1 METTKAEG
9 TLREVAGDVR
19 QTAGDLLGNAG
30 AQVSGTAKELS
41 GKAQQLYADFVDVVR
56 ESTVERPFAALA
68 IAAGV
73 GFSSSAPR
81 NPDVRFIF
89 CRGSSG
95 AISTR

>member
-9 TLREVAGDVR
+9 TLRENAGDV
-19 QTAGDLLGNAG
+19 QQAAGDLLGSAG

-41 GKAQQLYADFVDVVR
+41 GKAQQLYADFADVVR

-73 GFSSSAPR
+73 GFILGALRAAGRSR
-81 NPDVRFIF
+81 PDHGRSDS
-89 CRGSSG
+89 RD
-95 AISTR
+95 RE